1 MEEPTNEQIVH
12 QLKNH
17 LAVIVGFCDLLIA
30 YTPEGDPRTAD
41 LLEVH
46 KAARQAMAAMPQ
58 LADGR
63 PRARLAEREGARVG
77 GGAGDGAAGRR
88 RRPQRSSTCRRT

>member
-1 MEEPTNEQIVH
+1 MTELTNAQVVH

-30 YTPEGDPRTAD
+30 GSAEGDPRTAD

-46 KAARQAMAAMPQ
+46 KAARQAMAAMPEVARRLR
-58 LADGR
+58 LADTG
-63 PRARLAEREGARVG
+63 EN
-77 GGAGDGAAGRR
+77 
-88 RRPQRSSTCRRT
+88 T